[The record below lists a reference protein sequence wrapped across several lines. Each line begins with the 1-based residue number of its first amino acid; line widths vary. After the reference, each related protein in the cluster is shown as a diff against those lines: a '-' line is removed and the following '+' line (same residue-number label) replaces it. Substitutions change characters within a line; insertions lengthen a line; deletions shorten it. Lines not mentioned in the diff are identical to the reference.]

1 MAHIQNRRPSG
12 GVRIRYSRSPEF
24 RDLLRAEGKTPAEIT
39 RDLKKVPHRWQA
51 WLQVWD
57 PRAQK
62 RMTVNRTFD
71 TKAAA
76 QAWLDQERATAQRD
90 PHSVIHSSSP
100 NLTFNEFLDQWF
112 ARVIDPSKLAANSKI
127 SYRYSAKHLRD
138 ALGSV
143 PIKALSTDDF
153 LTLYQRLSEERSRD
167 TLRLVRL
174 TAKKSLNSA
183 VEWGLIATNP
193 AISIP
198 LPSPQRKEPPAV
210 LSLSEV
216 HTLISVIEA
225 DRLKNLW
232 LVILLTGLR
241 RGESLGLQWN
251 DIDWAQNT
259 LRIQRAIV
267 DPHREVSL
275 PKTAHGQRV
284 LSLSPAIVRALNDQ
298 RTRQETDRRLWASH
312 WGNDDTP
319 FIFTTRYGRVLSPRA
334 VLRRFKELLEKA
346 GLSKDLK
353 IHSLRHTVATH
364 MIASGTPVQVVS
376 QLLGHA
382 NIGITLQL
390 YAHVLPGMG
399 AAAMAQWEGQ
409 AMTSGA
415 SSVPAKSEG
424 KEEKQGES

>member
-1 MAHIQNRRPSG
+1 MQNRRPSG
-12 GVRIRYSRSPEF
+12 GVRIRYSRAPEY
-24 RDLLRAEGKTPAEIT
+24 RELLRTEGKTPAEIA

-62 RMTVNRTFD
+62 RMTVNRTFT
-71 TKAAA
+71 TKSAA
-76 QAWLDQERATAQRD
+76 QAWLDQERAAAQKD
-90 PHSVIHSSSP
+90 PHSVIPKSSTD
-100 NLTFNEFLDQWF
+100 LTLNEFLDQWF
-112 ARVIDPSKLAANSKI
+112 ARVIGPSKLAANTKI

-143 PIKALSTDDF
+143 PLNALSTDDF
-153 LTLYQRLSEERSRD
+153 LTFYQRLSEERSRD

-174 TAKKSLNSA
+174 TAKKALNSA

-198 LPSPQRKEPPAV
+198 LPSPTRKEPPAV
-210 LSLSEV
+210 LSLAEV
-216 HTLISVIEA
+216 HAFISVIEA

-232 LVILLTGLR
+232 TVILLTGVR
-241 RGESLGLQWN
+241 RGESLGLQWG
-251 DIDWAQNT
+251 DIDWTRNT
-259 LRIQRAIV
+259 LQIQRAIV

-275 PKTAHGQRV
+275 PKTSHGQRV
-284 LSLSPAIVRALNDQ
+284 LSLSPAIVRAFSDQ
-298 RTRQETDRRLWASH
+298 RTRQETDRKLWASY
-312 WGNDDTP
+312 WESDDTP

-334 VLRRFKELLEKA
+334 VLRRFKELLRKA
-346 GLSKDLK
+346 GLSSDLK

-415 SSVPAKSEG
+415 SPVPAKSEG
-424 KEEKQGES
+424 KEEK